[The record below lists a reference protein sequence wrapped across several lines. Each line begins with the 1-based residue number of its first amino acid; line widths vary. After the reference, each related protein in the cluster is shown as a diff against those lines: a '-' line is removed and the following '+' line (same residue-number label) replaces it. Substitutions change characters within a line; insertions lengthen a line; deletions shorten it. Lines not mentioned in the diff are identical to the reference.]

1 MNNDYENDLEKTKSL
16 NDLTDLIAKETED
29 YLPEDNNSLEDD
41 ILNNMGIGYRG
52 YGLEKEDIDELMR
65 DAIDCVYN
73 HLRKENRT
81 FCLKK

>member
-1 MNNDYENDLEKTKSL
+1 
-16 NDLTDLIAKETED
+16 
-29 YLPEDNNSLEDD
+29 
-41 ILNNMGIGYRG
+41 MGIGYLG